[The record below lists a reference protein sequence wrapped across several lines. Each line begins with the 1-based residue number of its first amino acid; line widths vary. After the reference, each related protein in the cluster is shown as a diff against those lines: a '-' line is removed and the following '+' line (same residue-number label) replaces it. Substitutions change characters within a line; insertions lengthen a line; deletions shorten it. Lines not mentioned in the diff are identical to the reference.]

1 MDKQGQYPNI
11 ADILARK
18 AKGRRERAA
27 LSFTEKLDVLDK
39 MRRDIEP
46 FVRARR
52 ARVAMLRPNKTVA

>member
-27 LSFTEKLDVLDK
+27 LSFTEKLDILDK

-52 ARVAMLRPNKTVA
+52 ARAPMSRPNKTVA

>member
-27 LSFTEKLDVLDK
+27 LSFAEKLDVLDK

-52 ARVAMLRPNKTVA
+52 ARAPMAQQNRRIS